1 MINFAFRLKNKQTLY
16 RLEAA
21 RFDILQAGF
30 MTRPMNL
37 DGKTVPDLT
46 LKGFDVVVGRAAD
59 NIHIEAGTT
68 GFCSTLRNIEG
79 LYNLEQFELYHAR
92 ACQVLRICEKHH
104 LLEEVIDRSGWWETQ
119 NLDYLRAAGK
129 SELSLM
135 TLLAGSDNPMAQAM
149 LKIAQAE
156 H

>member
-1 MINFAFRLKNKQTLY
+1 MINYTFKPRNADTLKN
-16 RLEAA
+16 LEAA
-21 RFDILQAGF
+21 RLEMRAANFGCVGHARMPF
-30 MTRPMNL
+30 R
-37 DGKTVPDLT
+37 
-46 LKGFDVVVGRAAD
+46 GFDVYIGLASDSIRVRPD
-59 NIHIEAGTT
+59 YS